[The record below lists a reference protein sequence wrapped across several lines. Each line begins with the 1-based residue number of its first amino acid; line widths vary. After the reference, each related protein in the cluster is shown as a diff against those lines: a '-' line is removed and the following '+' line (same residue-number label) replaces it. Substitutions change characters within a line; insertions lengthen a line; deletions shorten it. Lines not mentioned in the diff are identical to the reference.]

1 MIGPRPIIFL
11 SHMTIGKKSILI
23 ILIILT
29 LDQFFKIL
37 IKTNMRIG
45 EEIHV
50 IGNWFIL
57 HFTENNGMAFGMDLP
72 GENGKIFLSLFR
84 ILAVTGIAFYMRY
97 LIRQKAHNGLVLSVA
112 LILAGA
118 AGNIF
123 DSLFYGMIFD
133 DSWGK
138 VATLFPDGGGYSSLL
153 HGRVVDML
161 YFPVLRG
168 YWPDWFPFWGGQ
180 SLVFF
185 RPVFNIAD
193 SSITVGV
200 FIILFF
206 QKRFF
211 AELENNE
218 EKEPVTDTIGET
230 EGTVEIKETVS

>member
-1 MIGPRPIIFL
+1 LIGPRPIIFL
-11 SHMTIGKKSILI
+11 SHMSIGKKSILI

-29 LDQFFKIL
+29 LDQLFKIL
-37 IKTNMRIG
+37 IKTNMSIG
-45 EEIHV
+45 QEYPV

-123 DSLFYGMIFD
+123 DSLFYGLIFD

-138 VATLFPDGGGYSSLL
+138 LATLFPEGGGYSSFL

-161 YFPVLRG
+161 YFPVIRG
-168 YWPDWFPFWGGQ
+168 NWPDWFPFWGGGNHLFF
-180 SLVFF
+180 SGRYSTLPILPSPLVFLLSCFF
-185 RPVFNIAD
+185 RKGFLPNRKRKRKM
-193 SSITVGV
+193 
-200 FIILFF
+200 ILHRKNPME
-206 QKRFF
+206 QRK
-211 AELENNE
+211 
-218 EKEPVTDTIGET
+218 
-230 EGTVEIKETVS
+230 

>member
-1 MIGPRPIIFL
+1 M
-11 SHMTIGKKSILI
+11 SIGKKSILI

-29 LDQFFKIL
+29 LDQLFKIL

-45 EEIHV
+45 EEIDV

-211 AELENNE
+211 AELEKKE
-218 EKEPVTDTIGET
+218 EKEPVPDTIGET
-230 EGTVEIKETVS
+230 EGTVETKETVS

>member
-1 MIGPRPIIFL
+1 M
-11 SHMTIGKKSILI
+11 SIGKKSILI

-29 LDQFFKIL
+29 LDQLFKIL

-45 EEIHV
+45 EEIDV

-211 AELENNE
+211 AELEKNE

-230 EGTVEIKETVS
+230 EGTVETKEAVS

>member
-1 MIGPRPIIFL
+1 M
-11 SHMTIGKKSILI
+11 SHMSIGKKSILI
-23 ILIILT
+23 IFIILT
-29 LDQFFKIL
+29 LDQLFKIL
-37 IKTNMRIG
+37 IKTNMQIG
-45 EEIHV
+45 QEANV

-72 GENGKIFLSLFR
+72 GENGKIFLSIFR

-138 VATLFPDGGGYSSLL
+138 LATLFPEGGGYSSFL

-161 YFPVLRG
+161 YFPIIRG
-168 YWPDWFPFWGGQ
+168 FWPDWFPFWGGQ

-211 AELENNE
+211 AELEKKKTEGPVAEESHNE
-218 EKEPVTDTIGET
+218 ESPEPV
-230 EGTVEIKETVS
+230 V